1 MSAVPVPS
9 CCLISCNFYVLQH
22 YLASESFVQWAYPF
36 HLMAVLDCLAH
47 NPFLLSDS
55 APYLCSKTT
64 HSTLFPM
71 TDSPLNSP
79 LHDVPCFP
87 LSWFMCNCL
96 KIYTHSIFFSLFSL
110 PINFKFLL
118 LFELTFCMLNT
129 RSVGPNFYKCTCLYI
144 SSCLLWL
151 NIWKIVNIALT

>member
-22 YLASESFVQWAYPF
+22 YLASESFVQRAYPF
-36 HLMAVLDCLAH
+36 RLMAVLDCLAH

-96 KIYTHSIFFSLFSL
+96 KIYTHSIFFPYF
-110 PINFKFLL
+110 PFLL
-118 LFELTFCMLNT
+118 TLSFFCCLSLLFAC
-129 RSVGPNFYKCTCLYI
+129 
-144 SSCLLWL
+144 
-151 NIWKIVNIALT
+151 